1 MPYETLVY
9 INIVLFVCSS
19 ESLSAGHVCVF
30 RSSWEEMT
38 ESVPPVLRSS
48 SWGLMC
54 PCSTITSRSS
64 SGSVSRRLSW
74 GGRGWN
80 SATAP
85 RRMSMCTSWCYFWH
99 HGCWEASGPSCTSW
113 GCWMKPLQVLFPVC
127 SCWVSVPPFRDWH
140 GVWHTGPEWCKGCL
154 LPITSLQMR
163 RRWSLLTVWLLR
175 RYILWC
181 LGRSLWVM

>member
-1 MPYETLVY
+1 M
-9 INIVLFVCSS
+9 FVCCS
-19 ESLSAGHVCVF
+19 ESQSAGHVWVF

-54 PCSTITSRSS
+54 PCSTITSRVLLEAFPADCL
-64 SGSVSRRLSW
+64 GGGKAETRLLRPAVCLCAPAGVILTPW
-74 GGRGWN
+74 LLGGIGTLLYQLRVLD
-80 SATAP
+80 
-85 RRMSMCTSWCYFWH
+85 
-99 HGCWEASGPSCTSW
+99 EAFAG
-113 GCWMKPLQVLFPVC
+113 VVPVC

-140 GVWHTGPEWCKGCL
+140 GLWHTGPEWCKGCL

-163 RRWSLLTVWLLR
+163 RRWSLLTVWLLK